1 MRAVSTEPEVEPI
14 DPPIHSLPPEILS
27 EIFLLAIGNL
37 YDIFRPLCMGPWL
50 LVRVCRRWRDVA
62 WGHSALWSSFMVR
75 WPRQEQED
83 TGARLLKETLQRTGH
98 NRLFM
103 VIWIR
108 EPFPDVIIETL
119 VQHSSQWG
127 TVHLIEHPSTQ
138 WARLSERNTHFPSLK
153 SLIVDYPSSAD
164 LAIILGM
171 FKDAPNL
178 RSLYLDLNDTPLADF
193 DPEAIPFPW
202 SHITDLNM
210 PIMCRV
216 ELSVKILRLCSNL
229 ETLEESC
236 DIRHFEIGTEKPS
249 PLMVQKFRSLDVS
262 SSQLLP
268 YIICP
273 ALEHLSLAILDG
285 IPFSTKDLSQFHVHS
300 GSQLQSLQIGLLK
313 QDIADPGQLFL
324 CMPQLRK
331 LVLNNRSWDNSHENM
346 AKILTSIYSQDLGL
360 VLPRLSVLEVYANA
374 IFTGISERCDEAL
387 VGIIDQRWNVPRES
401 RVTQLHQVRIYCKS
415 DVMRFTEYAPT
426 LSRIERL
433 KSFKMEG
440 LDISISGKW
449 RSSSSFLYLVI
460 IAENLYSGYKWTVRG
475 SCFSVIPLLT

>member
-1 MRAVSTEPEVEPI
+1 
-14 DPPIHSLPPEILS
+14 
-27 EIFLLAIGNL
+27 
-37 YDIFRPLCMGPWL
+37 
-50 LVRVCRRWRDVA
+50 
-62 WGHSALWSSFMVR
+62 
-75 WPRQEQED
+75 
-83 TGARLLKETLQRTGH
+83 
-98 NRLFM
+98 M

-108 EPFPDVIIETL
+108 DPFPDVIIETL
-119 VQHSSQWG
+119 LQHSSQWG
-127 TVHLIEHPSTQ
+127 TAHLIEHPSPQ

-153 SLIVDYPSSAD
+153 SLVVNYPSSAD

-178 RSLYLDLNDTPLADF
+178 RSLYLDLNDTPIACF

-229 ETLEESC
+229 ETLEENC
-236 DIRHFEIGTEKPS
+236 DIRRIEIDTEKPS
-249 PLMVQKFRSLDVS
+249 PLTLQNFRSLDVS

-273 ALEHLSLAILDG
+273 ALEHLSFALLDG
-285 IPFSTKDLSQFHVHS
+285 IPFSTKDLSQFLVHS
-300 GSQLQSLQIGLLK
+300 GSQLQSFQIGLLE

-331 LVLNNRSWDNSHENM
+331 LVLNNRSWDNSHENTTN
-346 AKILTSIYSQDLGL
+346 ILTSIYSQDLGV
-360 VLPRLSVLEVYANA
+360 VLPRLSVLEVHGNA
-374 IFTGISERCDEAL
+374 IFTGTSNRCNEVL
-387 VGIIDQRWNVPRES
+387 VGIIDQRWNVPREL

-415 DVMRFTEYAPT
+415 DAKWFTEHAPT

-433 KSFKMEG
+433 KAFKMEG
-440 LDISISGKW
+440 LDISISSKW
-449 RSSSSFLYLVI
+449 QAEINGPLEDHVLV
-460 IAENLYSGYKWTVRG
+460 
-475 SCFSVIPLLT
+475 